1 MPSSLFERD
10 SKPSPWARLRA
21 LALFLGAAIALAW
34 FLAAP
39 AAAGPAVGV
48 TADLVALSPEAQ
60 AAELT
65 RLVEAGV
72 TSLRLPLDWNRVE
85 PQPQRFTWAADDA
98 LVNAALN
105 HGLEVVLV
113 LGPCAEWAVNPAWQV
128 PPEQRRHSV
137 PRSIDLWERYVRAS
151 VEHFRG
157 RVRHWQVREQPSA
170 RNFRGARSEY
180 LDLLTAAA
188 RAARAVDT
196 QSLIVM
202 PEAGVLDVADI
213 DLLAASDRWGDC
225 DVIGLQVPPIAA
237 GFSPPALAWAT
248 LTQEVLAD
256 ADTASPRPL
265 WVLGSEDPI
274 PSDTWVSH
282 YLLASAFGV
291 ERCYLPADT
300 VSREWT
306 VPLAG
311 LTYLG
316 FLRLGPPLWAL
327 ALEGP
332 EGVVVAAWSAEQT
345 SVPASELAPLLDPE
359 ALAQA
364 SLLGGAPGSA
374 LVPDSDPIRLRL
386 GPRPALLSGLEV
398 AADLQARP
406 PTRADILAARP
417 GFDLHAVPLVWVD
430 YSLEDQPE
438 FGLTNRNLRTRP
450 GGAIGE
456 EDRGTRRCLR
466 TRLLPGSGTD
476 GQGDP
481 WIYFDVDDNWLYLA
495 RGSARVAITVECEA
509 AFLVG
514 ATKLGFNI
522 MYDSSAGYRFTPW
535 QWVSTGAPGLDWRRY
550 RFELEDVSFANRDGY
565 DFRINAQGSR
575 QDLWV
580 AAVTVER
587 LPAPAPEETPDP
599 VS

>member
-1 MPSSLFERD
+1 M
-10 SKPSPWARLRA
+10 
-21 LALFLGAAIALAW
+21 ALFLGAAIALARL
-34 FLAAP
+34 LAAP
-39 AAAGPAVGV
+39 AAAGPAVGA

-65 RLVEAGV
+65 RLVDAGV

-85 PQPQRFTWAADDA
+85 PEPRRFTWEADDA
-98 LVNAALN
+98 LVNAALDR
-105 HGLEVVLV
+105 GLEVVLV

-128 PPEQRRHSV
+128 PPDQRRHSI
-137 PRSIDLWERYVRAS
+137 PRSLDLWERYVRAS
-151 VEHFRG
+151 VQHFRG
-157 RVRHWQVREQPSA
+157 RVRHWQVRQQPSA

-180 LDLLTAAA
+180 LDLLAAAA
-188 RAARAVDT
+188 RAARAADA

-202 PEAGVLDVADI
+202 PEAGALDVADI
-213 DLLAASDRWGDC
+213 DLLVGSDSWGDC

-237 GFSPPALAWAT
+237 GFSPPALAWAA

-265 WVLGSEDPI
+265 WVLGAEDPL
-274 PSDTWVSH
+274 PSDTWVAH
-282 YLLASAFGV
+282 YLLASAFGA
-291 ERCYLPADT
+291 ERCYLPADA

-306 VPLAG
+306 VPLAE

-332 EGVVVAAWSAEQT
+332 EGVVVAARSAEETQ
-345 SVPASELAPLLDPE
+345 VPAAELAPILDPE
-359 ALAQA
+359 ALAQG

-374 LVPDSDPIRLRL
+374 LVPNSDPITLRL
-386 GPRPALLSGLEV
+386 GPRPALLYGLGPSPAPHSGLDV
-398 AADLQARP
+398 TAVLHAGP

-417 GFDLHAVPLVWVD
+417 GFDLSAVPLVWAD
-430 YSLEDQPE
+430 YGLADHPE
-438 FGLTNRNLRTRP
+438 FGLTNRNLRARP

-456 EDRGTRRCLR
+456 EGRGTRPCLR
-466 TRLLPGSGTD
+466 TRMLPGSRPD
-476 GQGDP
+476 EQGDP
-481 WIYFDVDDNWLYLA
+481 WIYFDVDDSWLYLA
-495 RGSARVAITVECEA
+495 RGSTRVAITVECEA

-514 ATKLGFNI
+514 AAKLGFNI
-522 MYDSSAGYRFTPW
+522 MYDSTTGYRFTPW
-535 QWVSTGAPGLDWRRY
+535 QWVSSGTPGLDWRRY
-550 RFELEDVSFANRDGY
+550 RFELDDVSFANRDGY
-565 DFRINAQGSR
+565 DFRLNAKGSK

-580 AAVTVER
+580 AAVTVEK
-587 LPAPAPEETPDP
+587 LPAPSPEETPDP